1 MNNTIIA
8 SNNRRVAKNT
18 IMLYL
23 RMMFIVLVNLYTVRI
38 LLEILGAEDYGL
50 YTAVAGVVLLFSF
63 LSSSMAAATQRYFSF
78 ALGQN
83 NKSLL
88 LKIFNTNLAIYLL
101 IAMIAFILL
110 ESGGL
115 WFVNEKLK
123 VPQERLPVL
132 FLLKNQTF
140 RQDHIP
146 SVIQDHFKS
155 KKIVIILS

>member
-1 MNNTIIA
+1 
-8 SNNRRVAKNT
+8 
-18 IMLYL
+18 MLYL

-123 VPQERLPVL
+123 VPQERLPEL
-132 FLLKNQTF
+132 
-140 RQDHIP
+140 R
-146 SVIQDHFKS
+146 
-155 KKIVIILS
+155 

>member
-1 MNNTIIA
+1 MATEWHVQEFAGNSGRLMNNTIIA

-123 VPQERLPVL
+123 VPQERLPEL
-132 FLLKNQTF
+132 
-140 RQDHIP
+140 R
-146 SVIQDHFKS
+146 
-155 KKIVIILS
+155 

>member
-123 VPQERLPVL
+123 VPQERLPEL
-132 FLLKNQTF
+132 
-140 RQDHIP
+140 R
-146 SVIQDHFKS
+146 
-155 KKIVIILS
+155 